1 MTDGLFNLSKIA
13 EKYVTNTIFIILL
26 ASWRS
31 RKKILYFILVN
42 ENQPHILCMRLCS
55 EPKNEPE
62 DSPMN
67 RKTRL
72 LSSVIINLIV
82 AAATTG
88 VITSYFMGNITN
100 VNFPHETL
108 YFFTTDS
115 NIIAAVGCVL
125 TAAFEI
131 AVLRGKRDSVP
142 EWVRVIKY
150 SGMVSLLLTFLTV
163 IVFLLPLFGEE
174 TVTGT
179 SFHMHI
185 AAPLLTFASFVLL
198 ENDKK
203 LGFSRIFCGMAP
215 MLVYA
220 AVYVLMAV
228 VIGYGNGGWTD
239 FYSFNRNGMWYV
251 TLVMMTSVTFVLCA
265 STRLLHNHILSHRN
279 KRASVAVLP
288 GAASFG
294 K

>member
-1 MTDGLFNLSKIA
+1 MFFQNGVYRQLQPDQERSIHMAFKFMKKISPEYVIEHAIKDVKTSGMEGLKPYLTEKA
-13 EKYVTNTIFIILL
+13 EKRVDTI
-26 ASWRS
+26 
-31 RKKILYFILVN
+31 KLV
-42 ENQPHILCMRLCS
+42 
-55 EPKNEPE
+55 
-62 DSPMN
+62 
-67 RKTRL
+67 
-72 LSSVIINLIV
+72 SSGVDLF
-82 AAATTG
+82 TG
-88 VITSYFMGNITN
+88 GSM
-100 VNFPHETL
+100 
-108 YFFTTDS
+108 
-115 NIIAAVGCVL
+115 A
-125 TAAFEI
+125 
-131 AVLRGKRDSVP
+131 
-142 EWVRVIKY
+142 
-150 SGMVSLLLTFLTV
+150 SLLLNKLSDCDWHV
-163 IVFLLPLFGEE
+163 IDITKGFESAKGIVGFSFENGEE